1 MLSNSCHDSCS
12 TSIMIYNY
20 TTCTAMIPVWKH
32 IFSSQNRWKESEQSM
47 KNIWTYNTLKTN
59 HSGWVQWKKEMGGWC
74 IKICVLQ
81 TIFYNVAWYD
91 VTLTKH
97 ICHNAVAML
106 YSHNSLRH
114 DRNFAT
120 SKYLIILVPVPCMW
134 PLSQS
139 VKQGNGWLVTVPCLY

>member
-20 TTCTAMIPVWKH
+20 TTCTAMIPIWKH

-59 HSGWVQWKKEMGGWC
+59 HSGWVQLTEMGEWC

-81 TIFYNVAWYD
+81 TIFYNVAWYG

-97 ICHNAVAML
+97 SCLNAGTKTRAGALQLYHLYHAEML
-106 YSHNSLRH
+106 TFVLCCIPTIVYDMIGIYRLQN
-114 DRNFAT
+114 
-120 SKYLIILVPVPCMW
+120 IW
-134 PLSQS
+134 
-139 VKQGNGWLVTVPCLY
+139 